1 MARPEVVVGWLL
13 GADLRDPELLAAY
26 ELARERV
33 RELLAEALPEFEW
46 KTPYA
51 ERRVHVPR
59 GGLDPVGLLEMGV
72 DEKLH
77 RHWDFAVVIVPNE
90 LLPRHRPYA
99 LGLSSRALE
108 VAVLSTSRLSTGERL
123 VEEIVALA
131 IHFLGHL
138 FGLEHAEEGPM
149 RPVLEPDD
157 LDPRPYRANEVARIR
172 TYLRRVVVTR
182 LEEESERWNAVSF
195 YLQTLLQDPRAVW
208 RQVLEHAPWRL
219 PLYLGRF
226 TAAAA
231 VSTVYLVITSDAWT
245 LAASLPPG
253 GIALFTLVALFFS
266 TFFLFH
272 GQDLGRLGH
281 ERTWREQLAR
291 TRIVL
296 FLTLGL
302 GMLTLWGLV
311 FGLTL
316 VAGAALP
323 RSLVEA
329 WAGRPA
335 VLDFA
340 GFAAALGVVAA
351 AMGGNLEEEAE
362 IKAELF
368 IDEET

>member
-46 KTPYA
+46 KSPYA
-51 ERRVHVPR
+51 ERRVHLPR

-77 RHWDFAVVIVPNE
+77 RRWDFAIVIVPNE
-90 LLPRHRPYA
+90 LIPRHRPYA

-123 VEEIVALA
+123 VEEITALA
-131 IHFLGHL
+131 LHFLGHL
-138 FGLEHAEEGPM
+138 FGLEHAGAGPM
-149 RPVLEPDD
+149 RPVLEPGD
-157 LDPRPYRANEVARIR
+157 LVPEPYRPGEIAQIR
-172 TYLRRVVVTR
+172 AYLKRVVITR

-195 YLQTLLQDPRAVW
+195 YLETLRQDPGSVF

-231 VSTVYLVITSDAWT
+231 VSTVYLVITSDAWA
-245 LAASLPPG
+245 LAASLPPA
-253 GIALFTLVALFFS
+253 GIVGFTLVALLFS

-302 GMLTLWGLV
+302 GMLSLWALV
-311 FGLTL
+311 FALTL
-316 VAGAALP
+316 VAGAAFP
-323 RSLVEA
+323 RSLLVQ
-329 WAGRPA
+329 WAGRDA
-335 VLDFA
+335 VLPFA
-340 GFAAALGVVAA
+340 GFSAALGVVAA

-368 IDEET
+368 IDEED

>member
-1 MARPEVVVGWLL
+1 MARPEVVVGWVL

-33 RELLAEALPEFEW
+33 RELLEGSFPEFDW
-46 KTPYA
+46 KSPYA
-51 ERRVHVPR
+51 ERRVHLPR

-77 RHWDFAVVIVPNE
+77 HRWDFAIVIVPNE
-90 LLPRHRPYA
+90 LVPRHRPYA
-99 LGLSSRALE
+99 LGVASRALE
-108 VAVLSTSRLSTGERL
+108 VAVLSTSRLSAGERL
-123 VEEIVALA
+123 VEEIAALA
-131 IHFLGHL
+131 LHFLGHL
-138 FGLEHAEEGPM
+138 FGLEHADEGPM
-149 RPVLEPDD
+149 RPVL
-157 LDPRPYRANEVARIR
+157 DPRELAPAPYRPAEVARVR
-172 TYLRRVVVTR
+172 DYLRRVVVTR
-182 LEEESERWNAVSF
+182 LEEEGERWNAVSF
-195 YLQTLLQDPRAVW
+195 YLQTFLQDPGSVL
-208 RQVLEHAPWRL
+208 RQVFEHAPWRL

-231 VSTVYLVITSDAWT
+231 VSTVYLVISSDAWE
-245 LAASLPPG
+245 LAASLPRPG
-253 GIALFTLVALFFS
+253 VMGFTLLALFFS

-302 GMLTLWGLV
+302 GMLSLWALV

-316 VAGAALP
+316 LAGVALP
-323 RSLVEA
+323 QGLLLK

-351 AMGGNLEEEAE
+351 AMGGNLEEESE